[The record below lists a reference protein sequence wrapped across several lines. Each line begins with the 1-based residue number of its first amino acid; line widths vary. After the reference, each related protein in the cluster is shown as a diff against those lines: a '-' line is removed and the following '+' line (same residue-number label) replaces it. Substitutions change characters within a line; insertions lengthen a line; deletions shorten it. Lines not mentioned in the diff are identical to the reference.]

1 MASVCFLV
9 DRDNK
14 NAEVEGFQ
22 KDKFLMRVLLVSD
35 EIDSVGSVFE
45 INNSDKESFLPS
57 VLF

>member
-1 MASVCFLV
+1 LASVCFLV